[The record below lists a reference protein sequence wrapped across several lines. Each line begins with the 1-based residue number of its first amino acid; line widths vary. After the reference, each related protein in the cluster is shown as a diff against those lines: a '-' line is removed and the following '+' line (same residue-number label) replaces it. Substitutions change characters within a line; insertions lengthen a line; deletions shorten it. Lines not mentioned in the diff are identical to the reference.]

1 MKDTSIYIENAKVLN
16 HQHMEGDQHIIRLE
30 SEKCSQSAKS
40 GMFIHL
46 KCNENTLMRRPFSIM
61 RASKE
66 EKWIEILY
74 KTLGDGTNLLKL
86 VQVGDTLNYMGPIGN
101 GFSLDEKKTLPLLI
115 GGGVGIPPLIFLA
128 NELKEFSNLKPLIL
142 FGSEVPFPFKYS
154 PSKYMIKDFLP
165 EVTAS
170 PDFIESMG
178 FVSRLAS
185 QQDYPGCYKGYIHEL
200 AEHWI
205 NTLHS
210 DQLEKVC
217 IYSCGPTP
225 MLEAVSLVAR
235 KYGIDCQIC
244 IEEHM
249 ACAVGGCAGCIVKI
263 KKNDKII
270 SKRVCVDGPVF
281 KSNTIYYE

>member
-1 MKDTSIYIENAKVLN
+1 MKDSSIYIENAKVLN
-16 HQHMEGDQHIIRLE
+16 HQHMEGGQHIIRLE
-30 SEKCSQSAKS
+30 SEKCSQYAKP

-46 KCNENTLMRRPFSIM
+46 KCDENTLMRRPFSVM

-74 KTLGDGTNLLKL
+74 KTLGHGTNSLKL
-86 VQVGDTLNYMGPIGN
+86 VEVGDTLNYMGPIGN
-101 GFSLDEKKTLPLLI
+101 GFSLSKKKTIPLLI

-128 NELKEFSNLKPLIL
+128 SEIKEFCNFKPIIF
-142 FGSEVPFPFKYS
+142 FGSEVTFPFKYS

-170 PDFIESMG
+170 PDFIEAMG

-185 QQDYPGCYKGYIHEL
+185 QQDYPGCYKGFIHEL

-205 NTLHS
+205 KTLNT
-210 DQLEKVC
+210 DQLDKVC

-235 KYGIDCQIC
+235 KYKIDCQIC

-263 KKNDKII
+263 KDNNKIV

-281 KSNTIYYE
+281 KSSTIYYE